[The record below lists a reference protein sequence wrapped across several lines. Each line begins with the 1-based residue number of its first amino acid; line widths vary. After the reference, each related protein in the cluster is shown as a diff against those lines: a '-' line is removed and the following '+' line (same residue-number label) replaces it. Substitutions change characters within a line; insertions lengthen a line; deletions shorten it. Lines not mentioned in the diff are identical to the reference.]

1 MRFSMEDK
9 ENMIISTLQN
19 KLTQLETE
27 ISYLNKILID
37 CGFENGIQTL
47 RATAE
52 EVLTSTGLL
61 G

>member
-1 MRFSMEDK
+1 MEDK

>member
-1 MRFSMEDK
+1 M
-9 ENMIISTLQN
+9 NN
-19 KLTQLETE
+19 KDEILVNELKTKLSSLESE
-27 ISYLNKILID
+27 LSYLNKILID

-52 EVLTSTGLL
+52 ELLASTGLL

>member
-1 MRFSMEDK
+1 MDDK
-9 ENMIISTLQN
+9 ENLVVSALQN
-19 KLTQLETE
+19 KLTQME
-27 ISYLNKILID
+27 IELSYLNKILID

>member
-1 MRFSMEDK
+1 MENS
-9 ENMIISTLQN
+9 ENKIVSVLEN

-27 ISYLNKILID
+27 LSYLNKLLID

>member
-1 MRFSMEDK
+1 MDGT
-9 ENMIISTLQN
+9 ENILVTALQT
-19 KLTQLETE
+19 KLAQLETE
-27 ISYLNKILID
+27 FSYLNKILID

-52 EVLTSTGLL
+52 EVLSSTGLL

>member
-1 MRFSMEDK
+1 MNNK
-9 ENMIISTLQN
+9 EEIIVNELQT
-19 KLTQLETE
+19 KLSSLESE
-27 ISYLNKILID
+27 MCYLNKILID

>member
-1 MRFSMEDK
+1 MNNK
-9 ENMIISTLQN
+9 EEILVNELQS
-19 KLTQLETE
+19 KLTTLESELT
-27 ISYLNKILID
+27 YLNKILID

-52 EVLTSTGLL
+52 EVLASTGLL